1 MLKVLRIILAVIVV
15 SISGYGLLTNN
26 FEVQPYMMFLLG
38 IMMLVTGIDELQK
51 GRKEYGWLSII
62 VFLFCIFVSFKGMI
76 SN

>member
-1 MLKVLRIILAVIVV
+1 
-15 SISGYGLLTNN
+15 
-26 FEVQPYMMFLLG
+26 MFLLG

>member
-15 SISGYGLLTNN
+15 SISGYELLTKN

-62 VFLFCIFVSFKGMI
+62 VFLFCLFVSIKGI
-76 SN
+76 ILN